1 MRNRAQK
8 RGPQYSLQCGPEGK
22 AAGDG
27 VRGVLPVADSTKRAR
42 ARSICDETVVITVLH
57 SVELS
62 QARQAQLATSQ
73 KFYLAREMFEKS
85 AVFSLAQL
93 APA

>member
-8 RGPQYSLQCGPEGK
+8 RGPQYSLQCGPEGT
-22 AAGDG
+22 AADG
-27 VRGVLPVADSTKRAR
+27 VRGCCRWPTSTKRAH
-42 ARSICDETVVITVLH
+42 ARSICDEKVIIPDLH
-57 SVELS
+57 NVELS

-73 KFYLAREMFEKS
+73 KFHLAREMFEKS
-85 AVFSLAQL
+85 ALFSLARL